1 MDKIEQISF
10 ESSPYTLTK
19 EKLDVLSSN
28 RVSRISLGIQSFD
41 EKVLK
46 ANNRPYMPFEKIN
59 ELIQYMKEK

>member
-1 MDKIEQISF
+1 
-10 ESSPYTLTK
+10 LTK

-46 ANNRPYMPFEKIN
+46 ENNRPYMPFEKIN
-59 ELIQYMKEK
+59 ELIQYIKEK